1 LSENVTIQTNEQVT
15 ISKAVGPLLVSAAL
29 ALYAYYTG
37 VGELAAVVTPIVGVA
52 TFGFVYLINYV
63 STKYNKTIVAFLVP
77 LGAALL
83 QGFTSNDWGQ
93 PELLFA
99 IQAILS
105 AVAANRLKYVTDV
118 PAVNQQDK
126 G

>member
-1 LSENVTIQTNEQVT
+1 MSENVTIQTNEQVT

-37 VGELAAVVTPIVGVA
+37 VGELAAVVTPIAGIG
-52 TFGFVYLINYV
+52 TFGAVYLARYAAN
-63 STKYNKTIVAFLVP
+63 KYNKTIAAFLVP
-77 LGAALL
+77 LGVALL

-93 PELLFA
+93 PELVLA

-105 AVAANRLKYVTDV
+105 AAAAYGLNYVTDV